1 MAPWD
6 STTVDVQPLIAL
18 STALINGAGYPSQV
32 VGARYFIAPGRRLCV
47 CRAQATTSSPFVS
60 YAGFVPY
67 Q

>member
-1 MAPWD
+1 M
-6 STTVDVQPLIAL
+6 AL
-18 STALINGAGYPSQV
+18 STTRLTTNGSGFPGEV

-47 CRAQATTSSPFVS
+47 CRAQTVSLSPFVS